1 MGILS
6 LATLYIH
13 LIACCVAIG
22 LLLTH
27 DIGLVKRLL
36 KAGNDRRNYIDH
48 LLSLKDTISI
58 ALAVLWVSGLL
69 LVCIDAAMRG
79 VESLSNPKLH
89 AKLAIVVLLTLNGFL
104 IHGTVIPSLQKAGAL
119 LNLEFKPRMLAIFAG
134 SVSAVSWFYAAM
146 LGVGRPLAWKYSLL
160 ELLLVYPFLVAAG
173 FGAMALL
180 IALADQRRHT
190 ALGDPGAATALQRG
204 HS

>member
-6 LATLYIH
+6 LVTIYIH

-27 DIGLVKRLL
+27 DIGMVKRLL

-48 LLSLKDTISI
+48 LLSLKQTISI
-58 ALAVLWVSGLL
+58 ALAVLWGSGVL
-69 LVCIDAAMRG
+69 LVWIDAMVRG
-79 VESLSNPKLH
+79 ADSLSNPKLH

-104 IHGTVIPSLQKAGAL
+104 IHGAVIPSLQKAGAI
-119 LNLEFKPRMLAIFAG
+119 LNLAFKPRMLAIFAG

-146 LGVGRPLAWKYSLL
+146 LGVGRPQAWKYSLL
-160 ELLLVYPFLVAAG
+160 ELLLAYPFLVGAS
-173 FGAMALL
+173 FCAMALL
-180 IALADQRRHT
+180 IALADQRRHAALGDLGATT
-190 ALGDPGAATALQRG
+190 ALGRG